1 MNMDNEPRMQ
11 DRSPEGQM
19 FAIESEIKNMMKD
32 YEIAV
37 RSGDN
42 QRAQMIADQIGKLEE
57 MKIEIQSKFVS
68 EEGDPMGM
76 NLSMPSIYNYRL
88 RKSLESGNI
97 DDIKSEQKGIRNSAI
112 RDMDMI
118 QNSGMMQDDP
128 NYAERMMQML
138 KGVRGNYAE
147 GDEVKKGGPLG
158 LGIIK
163 AIRGGVGSAF
173 TDPMSAQNYAMN
185 AMKGRMK
192 QDEPTIREMFEKEF
206 KQARMEGKEIFEF
219 MGKMYN
225 TKTAEEVQ
233 GMSRG
238 GEFPDLTGD
247 GQVTQ
252 ADILKGRGV
261 YAGGGSVG
269 GISPEDNKMIQ
280 RAFSTQ
286 SGFDVGRTAQ
296 MLKNILVKKYP
307 NIPEPQINAIL
318 SKGIEDYS
326 SRPPVPNMAEGG
338 EAIGD
343 DLAGMAMSEEEAM
356 AEVGNAE
363 KEMAM
368 IQQLVT
374 VVQQL
379 LAEGISEDD
388 LVAFLKEQGLDD
400 EDIDSLMQM
409 VLQSQSTEA
418 PDQIGQELQ
427 GMM

>member
-1 MNMDNEPRMQ
+1 MNNLI
-11 DRSPEGQM
+11 DRAKFNISQLRGSEDGQLPDDLYVT
-19 FAIESEIKNMMKD
+19 NMLK
-32 YEIAV
+32 
-37 RSGDN
+37 RSGKTVSDMD
-42 QRAQMIADQIGKLEE
+42 RQMIMKMLSEGMPKE
-57 MKIEIQSKFVS
+57 MIIQ
-68 EEGDPMGM
+68 
-76 NLSMPSIYNYRL
+76 NILQ
-88 RKSLESGNI
+88 ESGRTISNI
-97 DDIKSEQKGIRNSAI
+97 DREMVNNNEA
-112 RDMDMI
+112 
-118 QNSGMMQDDP
+118 
-128 NYAERMMQML
+128 
-138 KGVRGNYAE
+138 
-147 GDEVKKGGPLG
+147 KKGGPLG
-158 LGIIK
+158 LGIID

-173 TDPMSAQNYAMN
+173 TDPMSAQNYAIN
-185 AMKGRMK
+185 AMKSRMK

-261 YAGGGSVG
+261 
-269 GISPEDNKMIQ
+269 E
-280 RAFSTQ
+280 F
-286 SGFDVGRTAQ
+286 
-296 MLKNILVKKYP
+296 
-307 NIPEPQINAIL
+307 
-318 SKGIEDYS
+318 
-326 SRPPVPNMAEGG
+326 AEGG

-409 VLQSQSTEA
+409 VLQSQSEQGSTEE
-418 PDQIGQELQ
+418 PIGQELQ

>member
-1 MNMDNEPRMQ
+1 MNNLI
-11 DRSPEGQM
+11 DRAKFNISQLRGSEDGQLPDDLYVT
-19 FAIESEIKNMMKD
+19 NMLK
-32 YEIAV
+32 
-37 RSGDN
+37 RSGKTVSDMD
-42 QRAQMIADQIGKLEE
+42 RQMIMKMLSEGMPKE
-57 MKIEIQSKFVS
+57 MVIQ
-68 EEGDPMGM
+68 
-76 NLSMPSIYNYRL
+76 NILQ
-88 RKSLESGNI
+88 ESGRTISNI
-97 DDIKSEQKGIRNSAI
+97 DREMVNNNEA
-112 RDMDMI
+112 
-118 QNSGMMQDDP
+118 
-128 NYAERMMQML
+128 
-138 KGVRGNYAE
+138 
-147 GDEVKKGGPLG
+147 KKGGPLG
-158 LGIIK
+158 LGIID

-173 TDPMSAQNYAMN
+173 TDPMSAQNYAIN
-185 AMKGRMK
+185 AMKSRMK

-233 GMSRG
+233 GMSKG

-261 YAGGGSVG
+261 ELAGGGVVG
-269 GISPEDNKMIQ
+269 GISPEDNQMIQ

-286 SGFDVGRTAQ
+286 SGFDVGQTAQ

-326 SRPPVPNMAEGG
+326 KKPPLQGMAEGG

-343 DLAGMAMSEEEAM
+343 ELAGMAMSEEEAM

-409 VLQSQSTEA
+409 VLQSQSEQGPTEE
-418 PDQIGQELQ
+418 PIGQELQ

>member
-11 DRSPEGQM
+11 DRSPESQM
-19 FAIESEIKNMMKD
+19 FAIESEIKNMMKE
-32 YEIAV
+32 YEMAV
-37 RSGDN
+37 RNGEN
-42 QRAQMIADQIGKLEE
+42 QRAQMIADQVGKLEE
-57 MKIEIQSKFVS
+57 MKIKIQ
-68 EEGDPMGM
+68 ETTRP
-76 NLSMPSIYNYRL
+76 RQ
-88 RKSLESGNI
+88 I
-97 DDIKSEQKGIRNSAI
+97 DNIKSILNAGTLGMTPGK
-112 RDMDMI
+112 DMGGRPVNMDANTVR
-118 QNSGMMQDDP
+118 QNQMEMGDLSRFGM
-128 NYAERMMQML
+128 A
-138 KGVRGNYAE
+138 
-147 GDEVKKGGPLG
+147 
-158 LGIIK
+158 
-163 AIRGGVGSAF
+163 S
-173 TDPMSAQNYAMN
+173 
-185 AMKGRMK
+185 
-192 QDEPTIREMFEKEF
+192 
-206 KQARMEGKEIFEF
+206 
-219 MGKMYN
+219 
-225 TKTAEEVQ
+225 
-233 GMSRG
+233 G
-238 GEFPDLTGD
+238 GEASFPDLTGD

-261 YAGGGSVG
+261 EFAGGGPVG
-269 GISPEDNKMIQ
+269 GISPEDNQMIQ

-286 SGFDVGRTAQ
+286 SNVGETAQ

-326 SRPPVPNMAEGG
+326 KKPPLQGMAEGG

-343 DLAGMAMSEEEAM
+343 ELAGMAMSQEEAM

-409 VLQSQSTEA
+409 VLQSQSEQG

>member
-1 MNMDNEPRMQ
+1 MDNEPRMQ

-19 FAIESEIKNMMKD
+19 FAIESEIKNMMKN
-32 YEIAV
+32 YEMAV
-37 RSGDN
+37 ADGDTD
-42 QRAQMIADQIGKLEE
+42 RAQFIADVIDRMQQMIISRQSGIANKMIA
-57 MKIEIQSKFVS
+57 
-68 EEGDPMGM
+68 
-76 NLSMPSIYNYRL
+76 
-88 RKSLESGNI
+88 KSRPEADFYAG
-97 DDIKSEQKGIRNSAI
+97 
-112 RDMDMI
+112 
-118 QNSGMMQDDP
+118 P
-128 NYAERMMQML
+128 NMA
-138 KGVRGNYAE
+138 
-147 GDEVKKGGPLG
+147 
-158 LGIIK
+158 
-163 AIRGGVGSAF
+163 S
-173 TDPMSAQNYAMN
+173 
-185 AMKGRMK
+185 
-192 QDEPTIREMFEKEF
+192 
-206 KQARMEGKEIFEF
+206 
-219 MGKMYN
+219 
-225 TKTAEEVQ
+225 
-233 GMSRG
+233 G
-238 GEFPDLTGD
+238 GEASFPDLTGD

-261 YAGGGSVG
+261 EFAGGGPVG
-269 GISPEDNKMIQ
+269 GISPEDNQMIQ

-286 SGFDVGRTAQ
+286 SNVGETAQ

-326 SRPPVPNMAEGG
+326 KKPPLQGMAEGG

-343 DLAGMAMSEEEAM
+343 ELAGMAMSQEEAM

-409 VLQSQSTEA
+409 VLQSQSEQG

>member
-1 MNMDNEPRMQ
+1 MDNEPRMQ

-19 FAIESEIKNMMKD
+19 FAIESEIKNMMKN
-32 YEIAV
+32 YEMAV
-37 RSGDN
+37 ADGDTD
-42 QRAQMIADQIGKLEE
+42 RAQFIADVIDKMQQMIISRQGGIANKMIARSRPEADFYAG
-57 MKIEIQSKFVS
+57 
-68 EEGDPMGM
+68 
-76 NLSMPSIYNYRL
+76 
-88 RKSLESGNI
+88 
-97 DDIKSEQKGIRNSAI
+97 
-112 RDMDMI
+112 
-118 QNSGMMQDDP
+118 P
-128 NYAERMMQML
+128 NMA
-138 KGVRGNYAE
+138 G
-147 GDEVKKGGPLG
+147 
-158 LGIIK
+158 
-163 AIRGGVGSAF
+163 
-173 TDPMSAQNYAMN
+173 
-185 AMKGRMK
+185 
-192 QDEPTIREMFEKEF
+192 
-206 KQARMEGKEIFEF
+206 
-219 MGKMYN
+219 
-225 TKTAEEVQ
+225 
-233 GMSRG
+233 G
-238 GEFPDLTGD
+238 GEASFPDLTGD

-261 YAGGGSVG
+261 YASGGSVG
-269 GISPEDNKMIQ
+269 GISPEDNQMIQ

-286 SGFDVGRTAQ
+286 AGFDVGQTAQ
-296 MLKNILVKKYP
+296 MLKDILVKKYP

-326 SRPPVPNMAEGG
+326 KKPPLQGMAEGG

-343 DLAGMAMSEEEAM
+343 ELAGMAMSEEEAM

-409 VLQSQSTEA
+409 VLQSQSEQA